1 MSDSQTP
8 LPPAKGVYVA
18 LLTPRRPA
26 CNEADAAVLLD
37 YLDTIAAAGV
47 NGLVLFGSTGE
58 FVHFDPAE
66 RMRVA
71 ALAIK
76 RSRLPV
82 LVNASHSTLSC
93 AVELAENAI
102 EAGASGILL
111 APPHFY
117 GYGEEQLFAYYQAF
131 IESLGRTVPV
141 YLYNIPM
148 FVSPIP
154 PGLAGRLLTSGTFA
168 GIKDSSG
175 DPNYL
180 QHLLDLH
187 KQTPFQLL
195 LGNEALYRNG
205 TQAGADGMVSGV
217 AAALPELIVALNR
230 ALLSSDVPRSES
242 LHRRLLEFLDYLHR
256 FPATVIIRQA
266 AVARGWQLT
275 HSAVPFDE
283 DMAAEIIAFHAW
295 FRDWWPPV
303 LAECK

>member
-1 MSDSQTP
+1 MSDSQTTLP
-8 LPPAKGVYVA
+8 LAKGVYVA

-58 FVHFDPAE
+58 FVHFDLAE

-117 GYGEEQLFAYYQAF
+117 VYGEEQLFAYYQAF

-154 PGLAGRLLTSGTFA
+154 PALAARLLTSGTFA

-187 KQTPFQLL
+187 KQTSFQLL
-195 LGNEALYRNG
+195 LGNEALYVNG
-205 TQAGADGMVSGV
+205 TQAGADGVVSGV

-230 ALLSSDVPRSES
+230 AVLASDVPRSEA
-242 LHRRLLEFLDYLHR
+242 LHRRLLEFLDFLHR

-295 FRDWWPPV
+295 FRDWWPQT